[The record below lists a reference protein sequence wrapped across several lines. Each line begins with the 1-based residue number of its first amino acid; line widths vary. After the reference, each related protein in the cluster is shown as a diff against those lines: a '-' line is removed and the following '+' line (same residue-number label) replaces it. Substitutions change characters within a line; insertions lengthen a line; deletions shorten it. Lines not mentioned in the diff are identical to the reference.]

1 MESVNNLIW
10 ILHVEKKDDRLLNQ
24 KKELDNHNLLL
35 LLYQENN
42 SYNLI
47 LLKLE
52 L

>member
-24 KKELDNHNLLL
+24 KKELDNQNLLL